1 MYKAENSNKGKRVK
15 NNKPTWLPVEK
26 RSDISDIIKI
36 KNISKNK
43 KKLNLL

>member
-1 MYKAENSNKGKRVK
+1 MYKAENSNKGNRVK
-15 NNKPTWLPVEK
+15 NNKPTWLLVEK

>member
-1 MYKAENSNKGKRVK
+1 MYKAENSNKGKKVK
-15 NNKPTWLPVEK
+15 NNKPTWLPDEK
-26 RSDISDIIKI
+26 RRDISDIIKI

>member
-15 NNKPTWLPVEK
+15 NNTPPWLPDEK
-26 RSDISDIIKI
+26 RRDISDIIKI

>member
-15 NNKPTWLPVEK
+15 NNKPTLLPDEK
-26 RSDISDIIKI
+26 RRDTSDTIKM